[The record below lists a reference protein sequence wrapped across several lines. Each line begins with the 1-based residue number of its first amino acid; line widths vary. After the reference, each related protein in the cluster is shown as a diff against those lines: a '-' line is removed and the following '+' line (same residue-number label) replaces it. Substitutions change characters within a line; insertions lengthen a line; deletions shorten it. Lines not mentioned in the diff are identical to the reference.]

1 MKRSLIYVKLRYP
14 TINNNYLPEPRMLQG
29 IELINCAKANA
40 KQGVEV
46 AAAQSGYESNVGLFV
61 ENLHVAC
68 QQIGVDIN
76 ELSDLITDQQIAMS
90 NPQVTEVS
98 PDTASEL

>member
-1 MKRSLIYVKLRYP
+1 
-14 TINNNYLPEPRMLQG
+14 MLQG

-76 ELSDLITDQQIAMS
+76 ELSDLIKEQRVAMS
-90 NPQVTEVS
+90 DAEVRGVS
-98 PDTASEL
+98 ADTAGGV

>member
-1 MKRSLIYVKLRYP
+1 
-14 TINNNYLPEPRMLQG
+14 MLQG

-40 KQGVEV
+40 KQGVKV
-46 AAAQSGYESNVGLFV
+46 AAAQSGYDQNIGLFV

-76 ELSDLITDQQIAMS
+76 ELSDLITDQQIAKE
-90 NPQVTEVS
+90 NRRVEEVAPYS
-98 PDTASEL
+98 ESEL